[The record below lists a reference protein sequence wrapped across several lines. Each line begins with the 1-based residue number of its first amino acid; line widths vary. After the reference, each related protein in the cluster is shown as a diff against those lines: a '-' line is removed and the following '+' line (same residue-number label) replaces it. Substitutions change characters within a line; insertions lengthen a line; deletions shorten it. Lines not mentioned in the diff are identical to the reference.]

1 MPLVREFET
10 NFESGFAAVDG
21 GFVDAEREERRRTII
36 NWNGSDLSYDSEN
49 STRKRQTH
57 VIDALC
63 ATAAASNLYWPTS
76 PKKNHLGTTWQ
87 ATFSRGSHEVA
98 KPLGS
103 IQRSGRTL
111 KLINNGVNGC
121 FQWYQP
127 RS

>member
-10 NFESGFAAVDG
+10 NFESGFAAADG
-21 GFVDAEREERRRTII
+21 GFADAEREERRRTII

-76 PKKNHLGTTWQ
+76 PKKIISALRGKRHSLVGVMRWQNHWDQFRGQ
-87 ATFSRGSHEVA
+87 AG
-98 KPLGS
+98 L
-103 IQRSGRTL
+103 
-111 KLINNGVNGC
+111 
-121 FQWYQP
+121 
-127 RS
+127 